1 GRGVERPRPAHP
13 AGQTQ
18 RLAARI
24 ELDSPL
30 DRRRRGLLRRRQTR
44 PLPAERRSPLGHACA
59 LQRRRLLP
67 TLATAPPQA
76 PWPTPHLWPQKP
88 PPGLVS
94 LPQALPQGPQSGLW
108 GSRHHPPLLLPGL
121 VVAALGPAG
130 PLRLGEPPNP
140 RQRDPPVHRF
150 DLGPTGDYSPLRLAV
165 QNRSQ
170 LQTSHSHRWRLC
182 VSLLDARHD
191 SHPPRQRQT
200 VCATQVGD
208 LPRPHPPQARR
219 LRAAY
224 PVGSDCPGIAPIPG
238 AQLPVRHL
246 VQFPLLYPHRLLEK
260 TPFGMGRLPRAP
272 SHLATISPRFIPKR
286 NPQEIPGLQNQP
298 QTLRLFRYLSTG
310 ESGMNLPL
318 SSWMI
323 VMLNKAKTVM
333 RRVWSR
339 WTARA
344 SKPTAESDGSLTK
357 VPGHENQARRSRY
370 RLGHRSGR
378 LSEIPWQIVPN
389 NSVNLTL

>member
-1 GRGVERPRPAHP
+1 
-13 AGQTQ
+13 
-18 RLAARI
+18 
-24 ELDSPL
+24 PL
-30 DRRRRGLLRRRQTR
+30 
-44 PLPAERRSPLGHACA
+44 C
-59 LQRRRLLP
+59 
-67 TLATAPPQA
+67 
-76 PWPTPHLWPQKP
+76 
-88 PPGLVS
+88 V
-94 LPQALPQGPQSGLW
+94 
-108 GSRHHPPLLLPGL
+108 
-121 VVAALGPAG
+121 
-130 PLRLGEPPNP
+130 GEPPNP
-140 RQRDPPVHRF
+140 RQRDPPLHRF

-224 PVGSDCPGIAPIPG
+224 PVGSDCPGIAPLPRG
-238 AQLPVRHL
+238 QLPVRHL

-318 SSWMI
+318 SSKEHYGI
-323 VMLNKAKTVM
+323 EQTVLAGGYGY
-333 RRVWSR
+333 RQVLELVQNGADAILEAHASGATPCVANRV
-339 WTARA
+339 
-344 SKPTAESDGSLTK
+344 EVL
-357 VPGHENQARRSRY
+357 
-370 RLGHRSGR
+370 LG
-378 LSEIPWQIVPN
+378 
-389 NSVNLTL
+389 